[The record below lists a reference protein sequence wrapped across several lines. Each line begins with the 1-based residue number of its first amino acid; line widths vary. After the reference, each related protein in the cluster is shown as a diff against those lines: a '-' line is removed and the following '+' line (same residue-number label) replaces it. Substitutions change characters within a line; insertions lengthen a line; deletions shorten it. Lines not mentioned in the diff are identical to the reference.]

1 MLIGLCG
8 YARVGKD
15 SIAALMPGW
24 IRRAFATQLK
34 LDVDVLTR
42 PLGLDVLHN
51 DEHKIMARELL
62 VAHGRLARA
71 VDPNYWIDRISI
83 PGAGDCVITDV
94 RYANE
99 VEFIL
104 GRGGQVVRVCRD
116 GYEAANEEERLSMVR
131 IWYDWPSLPLV
142 SNIEGNVQAA
152 ADAVLKI
159 AGAYRTTEAA

>member
-15 SIAALMPGW
+15 SIAALMPGFV
-24 IRRAFATQLK
+24 RRAFATQLK
-34 LDVDVLTR
+34 MDVDRLTR

-51 DEHKIMARELL
+51 TEHKIMARELL

-71 VDPNYWIDRISI
+71 VDPDYWIDRVTV
-83 PGAGDCVITDV
+83 PNMNCVITDV

-104 GRGGQVVRVCRD
+104 DKGGRVVRVFRN
-116 GYEAANEEERLSMVR
+116 GYGPANEEERRSFEEIADR
-131 IWYDWPSLPLV
+131 WPNMPGV
-142 SNIEGNVQAA
+142 FNIESLVQAA
-152 ADAVLKI
+152 ADGVLAI
-159 AGAYRTTEAA
+159 ASRKEAA